1 MPTWPPW
8 AGGGRP
14 GVVVGGGGA
23 VVPHALNAAASPSSR
38 QMRYVAG
45 RSLMEAERDR
55 LLALLGHARALVGV
69 TLADLADAMGLPVPV
84 GTVRTKGW
92 PGQIIERELGAGEA
106 SVRGPDF

>member
-8 AGGGRP
+8 AAGG
-14 GVVVGGGGA
+14 GGGGA
-23 VVPHALNAAASPSSR
+23 GTVVGLGGGRVAQALNARASPSS
-38 QMRYVAG
+38 MGIRYGDV
-45 RSLMEAERDR
+45 RFLMAEPDNG

-92 PGQIIERELGAGEA
+92 PGQIIE
-106 SVRGPDF
+106 